1 MEEMQINRRD
11 EERAKEMTVVK
22 MDLRTMREVLTI
34 YLIVFSTCSLAHLSN
49 HIYKRRKKNPTQTH
63 HTSHLCIVYVENKN
77 DSCMTLAYLSG
88 RY

>member
-34 YLIVFSTCSLAHLSN
+34 YLIVFSTCSLAHLSD
-49 HIYKRRKKNPTQTH
+49 HIYKRKKKSYTNA
-63 HTSHLCIVYVENKN
+63 SHITFMYSIC
-77 DSCMTLAYLSG
+77 
-88 RY
+88 